1 MVDRVGVVTNELCF
15 LSCLPIN
22 LQWWK
27 IPQSKQ
33 SIIYPCGGTSLIPAS
48 VFIDLVRDV
57 SVNDESDKHTAQVS
71 GASAGALAAVSFLAD
86 LPLGIDIALS
96 FHSTFPPIS

>member
-1 MVDRVGVVTNELCF
+1 MPLTEQSVIYLCE
-15 LSCLPIN
+15 
-22 LQWWK
+22 
-27 IPQSKQ
+27 
-33 SIIYPCGGTSLIPAS
+33 GASLIPVP

-57 SVNDESDKHTAQVS
+57 NINVESDKRTAQVS

-96 FHSTFPPIS
+96 FHSVLFFWY